1 VTVTDTQPIEIVDAP
16 DGEST
21 PPPPEETEVRPER
34 LGPDAL
40 PIRLAVALAFPV
52 VGAAVMVG
60 GIFSGAS
67 PRIYDA
73 VAGLLG
79 VALGVGV
86 SRVRRTSSALL
97 LVVVGVF
104 AIGAF
109 MLFPHVGDILRV
121 HRLASSAAKNSHIL
135 RPPVSFD
142 PGWKAISG
150 WLLAT
155 VGFGAAWM
163 AIAVRR
169 PALGLLVPLPIC
181 AIAGISVPKGAQVG
195 SGIAVLV
202 LLAIGLGLLSS
213 EQATGEDDT
222 PPPLAYEIRKALKAL
237 PLIAV
242 ITVALFF
249 LSKSNFLF
257 PEPQINPAQ
266 KPQRPKTQP
275 LAHVPDRVLF
285 TVKSTLT
292 GPWRVGSL
300 DVYDGTDWRL
310 PPFAENR
317 LSPVGRSGIVNSH
330 LSQEVSAQIT
340 IKGLSGTVLPDLPN
354 TVAVSAS
361 GPKLAYDSRSGNL
374 RLVESQVK
382 AGYSYLINAAGLPTV
397 DNLRVEGKSVP
408 KDIKDCCTFIPKPPP
423 AVQGLLDQAPT
434 SNLWDK
440 FDYLRNYVLDNVTAT
455 GTGQPVPVTP
465 ERVQDMLAG
474 SKEGS
479 PFEIVAA
486 EAMIAR
492 WAGLPSRIGY
502 GFDGGDRVASDTLEV
517 HPTHGAAFVEVY
529 FPSFEWLPVIGTPR
543 KAKPTVGGDPSTQ
556 RITDQVQP
564 SDDVAV
570 QVFVPLFVPPGS
582 VLGKQI
588 VRDAEIVLPALLLLW
603 LLYVLYPGIRKVQ
616 LRSRRREAAAGAGTR
631 ARVALAYAEFRDF
644 ATDFGFNY
652 PTDTPLM
659 FLDRFAEDE
668 EHTELAWLTTR
679 VLWGDLQFD
688 ENPAQATVAEELS
701 RALRRRLSA
710 AQPASMRAVAALS
723 RLSMREPYA
732 PETDLSQAKTK
743 NARKE
748 ADREPVSV

>member
-1 VTVTDTQPIEIVDAP
+1 VTVTDTELIDVVEAP
-16 DGEST
+16 PGDPGA
-21 PPPPEETEVRPER
+21 PPPEDITPRAEA
-34 LGPDAL
+34 PDAP

-60 GIFSGAS
+60 GIFSGVS

-79 VALGVGV
+79 VALGVAV
-86 SRVRRTSSALL
+86 SRVRRTSIALG
-97 LVVVGVF
+97 LVVVGIF
-104 AIGAF
+104 AIGAL
-109 MLFPHVGDILRV
+109 MLFPQVGDMLRV
-121 HRLASSAAKNSHIL
+121 HRLAAASAKNSHIV
-135 RPPVSFD
+135 RPPVDFD
-142 PGWKAISG
+142 DGWKAISG

-155 VGFGAAWM
+155 VGFGAAWL
-163 AIAVRR
+163 AIAVKR

-237 PLIAV
+237 PLIAL
-242 ITVALFF
+242 ITVAMFF
-249 LSKSNFLF
+249 LSKSDFLF

-300 DVYDGTDWRL
+300 DVYDGKDWRL
-310 PPFAENR
+310 PPFAENK
-317 LSPVGRSGIVNSH
+317 LANIPKSGIVNAH
-330 LSQEVSAQIT
+330 LSQEVSAEIT
-340 IKGLSGTVLPDLPN
+340 IKGLTGTVLPDLPN

-382 AGYSYLINAAGLPTV
+382 AGYKYLINAAGLPTI
-397 DNLRVEGKSVP
+397 DNLRLETTKYP
-408 KDIKDCCTFIPKPPP
+408 PEIKDCCTEIGSPPP
-423 AVQGLLDQAPT
+423 AVQGLIDQAPT
-434 SNLWDK
+434 ASLWDK
-440 FDYLRNYVLDNVTAT
+440 FDYLRTYILDNVTAT
-455 GTGQPVPVTP
+455 GTGQPVSVTP

-474 SKEGS
+474 SKEAS

-486 EAMIAR
+486 EAMVAR

-502 GFDGGDRVASDTLEV
+502 GFDGGDRAGPDTLEV
-517 HPTHGAAFVEVY
+517 HPTNGAAFVEVY
-529 FPSFEWLPVIGTPR
+529 FPSFEWLPVVGTPK

-556 RITDQVQP
+556 RITDQVEP

-588 VRDAEIVLPALLLLW
+588 LRTVEIAVPALLLAY
-603 LLYVLYPGIRKVQ
+603 LLYTLYPGLRKVQ
-616 LRSRRREAAAGAGTR
+616 LRSRRREAAVAAGTR

-659 FLDRFAEDE
+659 FLDRFAVDE

-679 VLWGDLQFD
+679 VLWGDLQD
-688 ENPAQATVAEELS
+688 DPNPELATVAEELS

-710 AQPASMRAVAALS
+710 AQPASMRFVAALS
-723 RLSMREPYA
+723 RLSMRDPYA
-732 PETDLSQAKTK
+732 PETDLSHKTK
-743 NARKE
+743 NVRKE
-748 ADREPVSV
+748 AEREPVSV